1 TDFFSN
7 DPLYYRPFFQHV
19 ISGRRFEE
27 VIRCLCVA
35 DDQAKGER
43 KVLDFI
49 KTLNNNFQLIYGPSK
64 ELSTDESLIL
74 FRGRIFFRQYIKSKK
89 ARYGIKFYVLTTASG
104 YILDMIMY
112 RGKYAS
118 AETGKKTQNI
128 VLKLLEPYVF
138 KGHHVFMDN
147 FYNSVEL
154 SQKLFDLRRLYCG
167 TLRKNRKGNP
177 RVLTSLK
184 LKKGDYYWYRKGQ
197 IYVSIWR
204 DKRPELLIIEKGKKS
219 GSGTH
224 EIYKPSIKWFDS
236 MDYIMKIINLK
247 EKETLSNLEP
257 NHAST
262 SGNEDLDASD
272 NRNKAVPTKV
282 VRPPKTPKLKTKVSS
297 ERSEIQAAVNELKE
311 LNISLLNVS
320 APIPRELEDECD
332 VIGRH
337 VALQLKQLPPI
348 DRIDATD
355 EIQAIL
361 SRYRKSTRC
370 ARIMLIIL
378 YTPSD
383 YSSECTPSKQPAANY
398 QLVGPTISAHSTQLE
413 QSSPSILH
421 NGCTLLSQPVVF
433 AAPYTGAV
441 AVFCEASSLHS
452 VTVRGDYWLLS
463 YEYMGT
469 VAVYC
474 HISCSH
480 CALIFYKMNDRDI
493 EQYLASLEGGWLSED
508 DIEESDQE
516 EEQVPEHYN
525 REQVLNMLE
534 SDEEDTENPNDP
546 EGDPP
551 LVENEVIDIQ
561 NNDIRIPSG
570 HTFTGLLDK
579 RKLIWKK
586 RSMEFDESKI
596 KFQGSSDLGPELSE
610 LDTPYAC
617 FNYFFT
623 EDFMKTIVEQTNLYA
638 TQQNP
643 GKGTAFNLTD
653 LRMFFG
659 VLMYMSVQHFP
670 ILFIFLC
677 QQPNRASKIIALVPN
692 EHAPSDASENSESE
706 TEMHDDPRAY
716 ASSPL
721 SSSAP
726 SITSSLANLTIS
738 TSEDEEPNIDNNDV
752 IPDSIVREIGESN
765 YENVPSLSAI
775 PSLPSTPMVPIAFS
789 SPLSSRNTRSR
800 KQASTVPAK
809 KAKKGKK
816 FQLSYKWKVAQF
828 RHRATV
834 EEDENGE
841 YINLPED
848 VDSPL
853 NKFILNVQQTA
864 KSIQLSEEEFKDF
877 LAIHIIMGI
886 VVMPSYLDYWSDKF
900 RYAKVGDIMSL
911 KRYQQVRRYLHFVDN
926 NMDDGDKYYKVR
938 PVVEQIRQ
946 NCLKQQ
952 KKVTKFS
959 IDEMM
964 IASFVASEPVEK
976 IRRYCKDA
984 KCKIDVQCPQ
994 IVRQYNKHMG
1004 GVDLADM
1011 LISLYKT
1018 PFKSRRWYLAIFSQM
1033 LDICVNNAWLLYRR
1047 KHSSNAKGKI
1057 PLKAFRYE
1065 IYETLLKANR
1075 CAKRSKT
1082 ETAKVSKPHVARPSS
1097 PVKYDN
1103 IGHFPSTM
1111 EEGRCRYCQKKS
1123 VVYCIKYNTRLCF
1136 RTTVRRSGCE
1146 DMKK

>member
-1 TDFFSN
+1 
-7 DPLYYRPFFQHV
+7 
-19 ISGRRFEE
+19 
-27 VIRCLCVA
+27 
-35 DDQAKGER
+35 
-43 KVLDFI
+43 
-49 KTLNNNFQLIYGPSK
+49 
-64 ELSTDESLIL
+64 
-74 FRGRIFFRQYIKSKK
+74 
-89 ARYGIKFYVLTTASG
+89 
-104 YILDMIMY
+104 M
-112 RGKYAS
+112 S
-118 AETGKKTQNI
+118 AQ
-128 VLKLLEPYVF
+128 
-138 KGHHVFMDN
+138 
-147 FYNSVEL
+147 
-154 SQKLFDLRRLYCG
+154 R
-167 TLRKNRKGNP
+167 
-177 RVLTSLK
+177 
-184 LKKGDYYWYRKGQ
+184 
-197 IYVSIWR
+197 
-204 DKRPELLIIEKGKKS
+204 
-219 GSGTH
+219 
-224 EIYKPSIKWFDS
+224 
-236 MDYIMKIINLK
+236 
-247 EKETLSNLEP
+247 
-257 NHAST
+257 
-262 SGNEDLDASD
+262 
-272 NRNKAVPTKV
+272 
-282 VRPPKTPKLKTKVSS
+282 RPPVLLK
-297 ERSEIQAAVNELKE
+297 
-311 LNISLLNVS
+311 
-320 APIPRELEDECD
+320 
-332 VIGRH
+332 
-337 VALQLKQLPPI
+337 
-348 DRIDATD
+348 
-355 EIQAIL
+355 
-361 SRYRKSTRC
+361 
-370 ARIMLIIL
+370 
-378 YTPSD
+378 
-383 YSSECTPSKQPAANY
+383 
-398 QLVGPTISAHSTQLE
+398 
-413 QSSPSILH
+413 
-421 NGCTLLSQPVVF
+421 
-433 AAPYTGAV
+433 
-441 AVFCEASSLHS
+441 
-452 VTVRGDYWLLS
+452 
-463 YEYMGT
+463 
-469 VAVYC
+469 
-474 HISCSH
+474 
-480 CALIFYKMNDRDI
+480 
-493 EQYLASLEGGWLSED
+493 
-508 DIEESDQE
+508 
-516 EEQVPEHYN
+516 
-525 REQVLNMLE
+525 
-534 SDEEDTENPNDP
+534 
-546 EGDPP
+546 
-551 LVENEVIDIQ
+551 
-561 NNDIRIPSG
+561 
-570 HTFTGLLDK
+570 
-579 RKLIWKK
+579 
-586 RSMEFDESKI
+586 
-596 KFQGSSDLGPELSE
+596 
-610 LDTPYAC
+610 
-617 FNYFFT
+617 
-623 EDFMKTIVEQTNLYA
+623 
-638 TQQNP
+638 
-643 GKGTAFNLTD
+643 
-653 LRMFFG
+653 
-659 VLMYMSVQHFP
+659 
-670 ILFIFLC
+670 
-677 QQPNRASKIIALVPN
+677 PNRASKIIALVPN

-800 KQASTVPAK
+800 KQPSTVPAK

-848 VDSPL
+848 TNLYS
-853 NKFILNVQQTA
+853 VQQTA

-952 KKVTKFS
+952 KTETKFS

-964 IASFVASEPVEK
+964 IAYKGSKAGKRKQYMKDKPNKWGFKNYVRAGISGIIYDFVLYGGDDTFRYHTFTEEELSLGFGAQVVIALCQSIDHKPAFVFCDNFFSSPELFFILREHYGIFALGTIRGNRLRGAETILLTDKAMKKKPRGHIVQAVCNQNRLAIVRWNDNKAVTLISSFVASEPVEK

-1047 KHSSNAKGKI
+1047 KHSGNAKGKI

-1111 EEGRCRYCQKKS
+1111 EEGRCRYCQKKT
-1123 VVYCIKYNTRLCF
+1123 VVYCIKC
-1136 RTTVRRSGCE
+1136 
-1146 DMKK
+1146 

>member
-1 TDFFSN
+1 MVWFS
-7 DPLYYRPFFQHV
+7 V
-19 ISGRRFEE
+19 
-27 VIRCLCVA
+27 
-35 DDQAKGER
+35 
-43 KVLDFI
+43 
-49 KTLNNNFQLIYGPSK
+49 
-64 ELSTDESLIL
+64 
-74 FRGRIFFRQYIKSKK
+74 
-89 ARYGIKFYVLTTASG
+89 
-104 YILDMIMY
+104 
-112 RGKYAS
+112 
-118 AETGKKTQNI
+118 
-128 VLKLLEPYVF
+128 
-138 KGHHVFMDN
+138 
-147 FYNSVEL
+147 
-154 SQKLFDLRRLYCG
+154 
-167 TLRKNRKGNP
+167 
-177 RVLTSLK
+177 
-184 LKKGDYYWYRKGQ
+184 
-197 IYVSIWR
+197 
-204 DKRPELLIIEKGKKS
+204 
-219 GSGTH
+219 
-224 EIYKPSIKWFDS
+224 
-236 MDYIMKIINLK
+236 
-247 EKETLSNLEP
+247 
-257 NHAST
+257 
-262 SGNEDLDASD
+262 
-272 NRNKAVPTKV
+272 
-282 VRPPKTPKLKTKVSS
+282 
-297 ERSEIQAAVNELKE
+297 
-311 LNISLLNVS
+311 
-320 APIPRELEDECD
+320 
-332 VIGRH
+332 
-337 VALQLKQLPPI
+337 
-348 DRIDATD
+348 
-355 EIQAIL
+355 
-361 SRYRKSTRC
+361 
-370 ARIMLIIL
+370 
-378 YTPSD
+378 
-383 YSSECTPSKQPAANY
+383 
-398 QLVGPTISAHSTQLE
+398 
-413 QSSPSILH
+413 
-421 NGCTLLSQPVVF
+421 
-433 AAPYTGAV
+433 
-441 AVFCEASSLHS
+441 
-452 VTVRGDYWLLS
+452 
-463 YEYMGT
+463 
-469 VAVYC
+469 
-474 HISCSH
+474 
-480 CALIFYKMNDRDI
+480 
-493 EQYLASLEGGWLSED
+493 
-508 DIEESDQE
+508 
-516 EEQVPEHYN
+516 
-525 REQVLNMLE
+525 
-534 SDEEDTENPNDP
+534 
-546 EGDPP
+546 
-551 LVENEVIDIQ
+551 
-561 NNDIRIPSG
+561 
-570 HTFTGLLDK
+570 
-579 RKLIWKK
+579 
-586 RSMEFDESKI
+586 
-596 KFQGSSDLGPELSE
+596 
-610 LDTPYAC
+610 
-617 FNYFFT
+617 
-623 EDFMKTIVEQTNLYA
+623 
-638 TQQNP
+638 
-643 GKGTAFNLTD
+643 
-653 LRMFFG
+653 
-659 VLMYMSVQHFP
+659 
-670 ILFIFLC
+670 LFIFLC

-800 KQASTVPAK
+800 KQPSTVPAK

-853 NKFILNVQQTA
+853 SYFYLFFSQNVISNIVEQTNLYSVQQTA

-952 KKVTKFS
+952 KTETKFS

-964 IASFVASEPVEK
+964 IAYKGSKAGKRKQYMKDKPNKWGFKNYVRAGISGIIYDFVLYGGDDTFRYHTFTEEELSLGFGAQVVIALCQSIDHKPAFVFCDNFFSSPELFFILREHYGIFALGTIRGNRLRGAETILLTDKAMKKKPRGHIVQAVCNQNRLAIVRWNDNKAVTLISSFVASEPVEK

-1047 KHSSNAKGKI
+1047 KHSGNAKGKI

-1111 EEGRCRYCQKKS
+1111 EEGRCRYCQKKT
-1123 VVYCIKYNTRLCF
+1123 VVYCIKCNTRLCF
-1136 RTTVRRSGCE
+1136 VTGKTPRNCFLNFHT
-1146 DMKK
+1146 K

>member
-1 TDFFSN
+1 MT
-7 DPLYYRPFFQHV
+7 
-19 ISGRRFEE
+19 
-27 VIRCLCVA
+27 
-35 DDQAKGER
+35 
-43 KVLDFI
+43 
-49 KTLNNNFQLIYGPSK
+49 
-64 ELSTDESLIL
+64 
-74 FRGRIFFRQYIKSKK
+74 
-89 ARYGIKFYVLTTASG
+89 
-104 YILDMIMY
+104 
-112 RGKYAS
+112 
-118 AETGKKTQNI
+118 
-128 VLKLLEPYVF
+128 
-138 KGHHVFMDN
+138 
-147 FYNSVEL
+147 
-154 SQKLFDLRRLYCG
+154 
-167 TLRKNRKGNP
+167 
-177 RVLTSLK
+177 
-184 LKKGDYYWYRKGQ
+184 
-197 IYVSIWR
+197 
-204 DKRPELLIIEKGKKS
+204 
-219 GSGTH
+219 
-224 EIYKPSIKWFDS
+224 
-236 MDYIMKIINLK
+236 
-247 EKETLSNLEP
+247 
-257 NHAST
+257 
-262 SGNEDLDASD
+262 
-272 NRNKAVPTKV
+272 
-282 VRPPKTPKLKTKVSS
+282 
-297 ERSEIQAAVNELKE
+297 
-311 LNISLLNVS
+311 
-320 APIPRELEDECD
+320 
-332 VIGRH
+332 
-337 VALQLKQLPPI
+337 
-348 DRIDATD
+348 
-355 EIQAIL
+355 
-361 SRYRKSTRC
+361 
-370 ARIMLIIL
+370 
-378 YTPSD
+378 
-383 YSSECTPSKQPAANY
+383 
-398 QLVGPTISAHSTQLE
+398 
-413 QSSPSILH
+413 
-421 NGCTLLSQPVVF
+421 
-433 AAPYTGAV
+433 
-441 AVFCEASSLHS
+441 
-452 VTVRGDYWLLS
+452 
-463 YEYMGT
+463 
-469 VAVYC
+469 
-474 HISCSH
+474 
-480 CALIFYKMNDRDI
+480 
-493 EQYLASLEGGWLSED
+493 
-508 DIEESDQE
+508 
-516 EEQVPEHYN
+516 
-525 REQVLNMLE
+525 
-534 SDEEDTENPNDP
+534 
-546 EGDPP
+546 
-551 LVENEVIDIQ
+551 
-561 NNDIRIPSG
+561 
-570 HTFTGLLDK
+570 
-579 RKLIWKK
+579 
-586 RSMEFDESKI
+586 
-596 KFQGSSDLGPELSE
+596 
-610 LDTPYAC
+610 
-617 FNYFFT
+617 
-623 EDFMKTIVEQTNLYA
+623 
-638 TQQNP
+638 
-643 GKGTAFNLTD
+643 
-653 LRMFFG
+653 
-659 VLMYMSVQHFP
+659 
-670 ILFIFLC
+670 
-677 QQPNRASKIIALVPN
+677 PNRASKIIALVPN

-800 KQASTVPAK
+800 KQPSTVPAK

-853 NKFILNVQQTA
+853 SYFYLFFLKMSLTNLYSVQQTA

-952 KKVTKFS
+952 KTETKFS

-964 IASFVASEPVEK
+964 IAIDHKPAFVFCDNFFSSPELFFILREHYGIFALGTIRGNRLRGAETILLTDKAMKKKPRGHIVQAVCNQNRLAIVRWNDNKAVTLISSFVASEPVEK

-1047 KHSSNAKGKI
+1047 KHSGNAKGKI

-1103 IGHFPSTM
+1103 IGHFPQ
-1111 EEGRCRYCQKKS
+1111 RWKK
-1123 VVYCIKYNTRLCF
+1123 VVADTAK
-1136 RTTVRRSGCE
+1136 RRPSFIALNVIL
-1146 DMKK
+1146 DYAL